1 MDGKKPLMTITIY
14 KNRKY
19 LSYSFKEKEL
29 DKIRQICYD
38 IGIKYYVINY
48 NRSE

>member
-1 MDGKKPLMTITIY
+1 MEILIYNRGKAAIRYKFKP
-14 KNRKY
+14 
-19 LSYSFKEKEL
+19 EEL

-38 IGIKYYVINY
+38 MGIKYYVINY

>member
-1 MDGKKPLMTITIY
+1 MIHNFKP
-14 KNRKY
+14 
-19 LSYSFKEKEL
+19 EEL

-38 IGIKYYVINY
+38 MGIKYYVINY